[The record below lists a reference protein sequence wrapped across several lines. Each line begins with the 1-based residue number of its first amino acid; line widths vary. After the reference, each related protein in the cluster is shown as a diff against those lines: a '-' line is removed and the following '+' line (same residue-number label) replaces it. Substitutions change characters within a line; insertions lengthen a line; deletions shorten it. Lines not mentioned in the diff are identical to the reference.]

1 MTTQRSRMM
10 GTRGVV
16 KWFSTQ
22 KGFGFITPE
31 GGGKDC
37 FVHHSAIQ
45 IEGVKSLD
53 EGDLVEFDVVEDT
66 RGPAATNVV
75 LLPARDES
83 EGERDGEDDEEME
96 SEEDEDEAEDQDED
110 DDEDDDDDDDDSSP
124 FQSGLY

>member
-1 MTTQRSRMM
+1 M

-16 KWFSTQ
+16 RWFGAH

-45 IEGVKSLD
+45 GEGVSLD
-53 EGDLVEFDVVEDT
+53 EGDLVEFDVVEEE

-75 LLPARDES
+75 RLPESDES
-83 EGERDGEDDEEME
+83 EGEWDEEDDEEME
-96 SEEDEDEAEDQDED
+96 SEDKAEDEDV
-110 DDEDDDDDDDDSSP
+110 DSSP

>member
-1 MTTQRSRMM
+1 M

-37 FVHHSAIQ
+37 FVHHSSIQ
-45 IEGVKSLD
+45 IEGLESLN
-53 EGDLVEFDVVEDT
+53 EGDLVEFDVVDDE

-75 LLPARDES
+75 RLPERDES
-83 EGERDGEDDEEME
+83 EGERDDEEME
-96 SEEDEDEAEDQDED
+96 SDDEDEDEDE
-110 DDEDDDDDDDDSSP
+110 DDEDDGDS
-124 FQSGLY
+124 

>member
-16 KWFSTQ
+16 KWFSSQ

-37 FVHHSAIQ
+37 VQ
-45 IEGVKSLD
+45 IEGGKSLD
-53 EGDLVEFDVVEDT
+53 EGDLVEFDVVEEE

-75 LLPARDES
+75 RVPES
-83 EGERDGEDDEEME
+83 EAEPDEEHDEEME
-96 SEEDEDEAEDQDED
+96 WEDEDEDETDED
-110 DDEDDDDDDDDSSP
+110 EEDS
-124 FQSGLY
+124 